1 MPSRSRVAA
10 IAAAIATAIT
20 LIVDGVVALASEHNA
35 VKAAIGLHPAATIRG
50 TTGYD
55 ALVGIE
61 FAFAL
66 LYLTLA
72 YMIKARERTNAWVIL
87 ALLALIGLTGLAT
100 PNATNVTLGVASA
113 VALSATVDHYRNRPR
128 AEEAPAT

>member
-1 MPSRSRVAA
+1 MPSRSRVVA
-10 IAAAIATAIT
+10 IVAAIATTIT
-20 LIVDGVVALASEHNA
+20 LIVDGVVALVSEHNA
-35 VKAAIGLHPAATIRG
+35 EKAALGLHPAATVSG

-61 FAFAL
+61 FAVAL

-72 YMIKARERTNAWVIL
+72 YMIKARERTSAWVIL

-100 PNATNVTLGVASA
+100 PNATNVTLGIASA
-113 VALSATVDHYRNRPR
+113 AALGAAVAHYRNRPR
-128 AEEAPAT
+128 AEGVPAT